1 MAIIEG
7 TSVEGLVRL
16 FRDNIWKLHGLLE
29 SVVSDRGP
37 QLAAEL
43 TKKLNRM
50 LEIKTKLSTAFH
62 SQTDVHIKRINQ
74 GLEQCLRFFVDHRQ
88 KNQLE
93 WLVLAKFVV
102 MSYASPPI
110 WKLHSCG
117 EFTSKSY
124 KPTFHSGHLS
134 CNMSYGSAAT
144 LQVFRLPQRRYSYST
159 RSSITELLLSVFQH

>member
-1 MAIIEG
+1 MLSKITHFMAIIEG

-50 LEIKTKLSTAFH
+50 LEIKTKLSTVFH

-93 WLVLAKFVV
+93 WLVLAEFVV
-102 MSYASPPI
+102 NNKAYSATNVSLFMANYSKELRMGVDI
-110 WKLHSCG
+110 RRKG
-117 EFTSKSY
+117 KIEKTTEFAEKM
-124 KPTFHSGHLS
+124 KK
-134 CNMSYGSAAT
+134 
-144 LQVFRLPQRRYSYST
+144 
-159 RSSITELLLSVFQH
+159 I